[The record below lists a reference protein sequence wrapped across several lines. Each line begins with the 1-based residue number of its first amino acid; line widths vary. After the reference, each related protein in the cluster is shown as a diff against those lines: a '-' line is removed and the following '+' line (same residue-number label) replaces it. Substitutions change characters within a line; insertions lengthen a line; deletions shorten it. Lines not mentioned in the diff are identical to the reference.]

1 MNDTTPLSLRIMS
14 VVLFLFAIFAFLGS
28 VFLWGEGFLFSFPEG
43 VSVAFPLTDILV
55 NAPASIVAAVG
66 LWSMKGIGYPAS
78 QFVAGFYIYASVY
91 IFIELAENGPPYP
104 IEILLPQVLAVIL
117 AVCLVVFG
125 WRYKDR
131 FQN

>member
-1 MNDTTPLSLRIMS
+1 
-14 VVLFLFAIFAFLGS
+14 
-28 VFLWGEGFLFSFPEG
+28 
-43 VSVAFPLTDILV
+43 
-55 NAPASIVAAVG
+55 
-66 LWSMKGIGYPAS
+66 MKRIGYPAS

-104 IEILLPQVLAVIL
+104 IEILLPQVLAVIT
-117 AVCLVVFG
+117 AMCLVVFG

>member
-78 QFVAGFYIYASVY
+78 KFVAGFYIYASVY